1 MALVPPC
8 KSAHYPMCSG
18 ACNVMAFQYSAAAE
32 ERRDKRKKKKQR
44 EFIFGNSMGL
54 YGGSC
59 RKYGFW
65 AFAYKAPEYF
75 IEQE

>member
-1 MALVPPC
+1 
-8 KSAHYPMCSG
+8 
-18 ACNVMAFQYSAAAE
+18 MAFQYSAAAE